1 MTTTEQ
7 LYDRFLQCT
16 GVEIDSRKIQ
26 PGNMFFALKGTHA
39 NGNQFAAAA
48 VAAGA
53 RYAVVDDPAVAAAN
67 PGAYLLVP
75 DVLSALQE
83 LATCHRKQFTIP
95 FIAITGSNGKTT
107 SKELLYAVLSAAY
120 TTRATKGNLNNHIGV
135 PLTLLAL
142 TPGVQ
147 MAVIE
152 MGANKQGDINELCSI
167 ALPNFGLITNIG
179 KAHLEGFGGIEGVQ
193 KGKGELFEFLDGAEG
208 RAFVNLNDTRV
219 AQVGYYLHKA
229 TTYGSTPRA
238 NIYAES
244 LGCNPFLTVR
254 WHLPKKLQ
262 PENGAAYLDINTQL
276 TGEYNLDNVIAAI
289 AVGNHFKVPPP
300 DIARAIGAYVP
311 QNNRSQIV
319 QTGSNTVILDA
330 YNANPTSMQN
340 ALLNFDSMP
349 AAAKVVIL
357 GDMLEMGEYS
367 QQEHLGIVKQLQTM
381 NLQHVALV
389 GPEFGKVCAGTGFL
403 HFTTAAQ
410 AKAWFTSCRFEH
422 THILLKGS
430 RGMAMEQI
438 LG

>member
-1 MTTTEQ
+1 MTTPEQ
-7 LYDRFLQCT
+7 LYSCFLQCT
-16 GVEIDSRKIQ
+16 GVEIDSRKIK
-26 PGNMFFALKGTHA
+26 PGNLFFALKGTHA
-39 NGNQFAAAA
+39 DGNQYAAAA

-53 RYAVVDDPAVAAAN
+53 RYAVVNDPAVAAAN
-67 PGAYLLVP
+67 PNACLLVP
-75 DVLSALQE
+75 NVLTALQE
-83 LATCHRKQFTIP
+83 LATRHRQQFTIP
-95 FIAITGSNGKTT
+95 FVAITGSNGKTT
-107 SKELLYAVLSAAY
+107 SKELLYAVLSSTY
-120 TTRATKGNLNNHIGV
+120 TTQATQGNLNNHIGV

-142 TPGVQ
+142 KPGVQ

-193 KGKGELFEFLDGAEG
+193 KGKGEMFEYLDGAEG
-208 RAFVNLNDTRV
+208 RAFVNLNDVRV

-229 TTYGSTPRA
+229 TTYGSTRRA

-244 LGCNPFLTVR
+244 LGCNPFLKVR
-254 WHLPKKLQ
+254 WHLPKALRGQ
-262 PENGAAYLDINTQL
+262 TETGFIDIDTQL

-289 AVGNHFKVPPP
+289 AVGHHFKVSPP
-300 DIARAIGAYVP
+300 DIARAIHAYVP

-319 QTGSNTVILDA
+319 QMGTNTVILDA

-340 ALLNFDSMP
+340 ALLNFNQLP
-349 AAAKVVIL
+349 AAAKVVIA

-367 QQEHLGIVKQLQTM
+367 EQEHTGIVKQLQTM

-403 HFTTAAQ
+403 HFNTAAA
-410 AKAWFTSCRFEH
+410 AKEWFKACRFEH